1 MRLVLKVLQN
11 LLLII
16 TVALHN
22 IAAVALV
29 LSAFVLNYDLKLGTI

>member
-1 MRLVLKVLQN
+1 MHLVLKVLQN
-11 LLLII
+11 FLPGI

-22 IAAVALV
+22 IAAVAPV